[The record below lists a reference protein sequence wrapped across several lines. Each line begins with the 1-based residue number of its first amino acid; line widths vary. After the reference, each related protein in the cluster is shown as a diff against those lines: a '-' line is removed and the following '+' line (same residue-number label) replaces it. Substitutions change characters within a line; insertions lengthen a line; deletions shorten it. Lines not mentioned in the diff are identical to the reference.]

1 MNLGRDW
8 PISGHR
14 ERQRQRKL
22 VLDRRDLDR
31 PDQGRQPERGLQHRE
46 MVTDTGPRSTTER
59 QVLPPVAPLR
69 PLRAEPVR
77 IEPLR
82 VVPQRRVAVQ
92 RIDDRRRHS
101 CQPESGNR
109 RPRCRSWQGVPP
121 RQRAGTAAVLR
132 ESLARIDRQD
142 VLDLITGLIDKSL
155 VTTDEQGPQTRYG
168 LLETVRQ
175 YATARLVDA
184 GELDAVR
191 DRHLAIY
198 LTLAEAADPEALDAE
213 RDDPE
218 QHDLVAELPNL
229 RAALERAAATDST
242 AGLKLVDALTLF
254 WLFTGRYRPGDT
266 AYARALDAAGRE
278 PTPLRARVL
287 SGRGI
292 LGVFGGAY
300 EAQTPRRGRRWRSA
314 RRVATCGR
322 RGGRI
327 SLSG

>member
-1 MNLGRDW
+1 M
-8 PISGHR
+8 
-14 ERQRQRKL
+14 
-22 VLDRRDLDR
+22 
-31 PDQGRQPERGLQHRE
+31 
-46 MVTDTGPRSTTER
+46 
-59 QVLPPVAPLR
+59 
-69 PLRAEPVR
+69 
-77 IEPLR
+77 
-82 VVPQRRVAVQ
+82 
-92 RIDDRRRHS
+92 
-101 CQPESGNR
+101 
-109 RPRCRSWQGVPP
+109 
-121 RQRAGTAAVLR
+121 
-132 ESLARIDRQD
+132 
-142 VLDLITGLIDKSL
+142 LDLITGLIDKSL